1 MAKKMTKKT
10 AKNTAVDTST
20 GDFLVYIMGI
30 CPFFLGLCRHWQMFA
45 AAAVVLLGILLIRGM
60 YGSLQIYR
68 NRSLIAVLIIFLCA
82 VLTIF
87 LGISGGE
94 AAYGCG
100 MLLAAGVWILLMMQ
114 VPDRDRKRALS
125 IVPSVGVVMAACCG
139 LLYLVPEWKAF
150 VFEGN
155 RLAGFFQYSNTMAL
169 YLLIGLLIFLWEE
182 YVEPEE
188 KGREKKRWKTCSYP
202 LILMAGILWTG
213 SRTTTIMLIVVL
225 IVLLIKCP
233 KARRYYGILIV
244 AGGAAIVIY
253 AWISG
258 NTSGFARILTLG
270 QSSTFLG
277 RLLYW
282 QDAAGIIADHPLGLG
297 YLGYYFVHTA
307 LQHGVYVLRYVHNE
321 WIQFFLDYGIVAGA
335 AFCYLFIRE
344 LKKSRGLCRWIL
356 VLMGFHML
364 MDFDLQYLII
374 VWMMLTCMDWQEG
387 KKTEVS
393 LRHPV
398 TVCSVVV
405 FFVIFLWMGLA
416 DLFQQSGNYQLADA
430 LYPWRVETKEQ
441 LMLDADEADEI
452 EGYAQE
458 LLKLDPYSGAA
469 CDMLA
474 LLSMEREDYAD
485 MVTYKERALRLQ
497 PYRIEKYEDYVADL
511 RIAIESCKPGTK
523 EYQSYVNRLLEVP
536 ELLENVE
543 EHTAALAYR
552 IADKPDFSLSEDAV
566 DYIESFR

>member
-1 MAKKMTKKT
+1 M
-10 AKNTAVDTST
+10 
-20 GDFLVYIMGI
+20 YIMGI

-94 AAYGCG
+94 AAYGCA
-100 MLLAAGVWILLMMQ
+100 MLLAAGAWILLMMQ
-114 VPDRDRKRALS
+114 VSDRDRKRAIS
-125 IVPSVGVVMAACCG
+125 IVPSVGVVMTACCG
-139 LLYLVPEWKAF
+139 LLSLVSEWKGF

-169 YLLIGLLIFLWEE
+169 YLLIGLLVFIWEE
-182 YVEPEE
+182 YAEPE
-188 KGREKKRWKTCSYP
+188 GRGRRKTRWQTYGYP

-213 SRTTTIMLIVVL
+213 SRTTAVMLIVVL
-225 IVLLIKCP
+225 IAVLIKYP
-233 KARRYYGILIV
+233 KARKYYGILIV

-253 AWISG
+253 ALISG
-258 NTSGFARILTLG
+258 NTSGFARILTMG

-321 WIQFFLDYGIVAGA
+321 WIQVLLDYGIVAGA

-344 LKKSRGLCRWIL
+344 LKKSRGLYRWIL

-364 MDFDLQYLII
+364 MDFDLQYLIM
-374 VWMMLTCMDWQEG
+374 VWLMLTCMDWQEG

-416 DLFQQSGNYQLADA
+416 DLFQQAGNYQLADV

-441 LMLDADEADEI
+441 LMLAADQPEEI
-452 EGYAQE
+452 EGYARE
-458 LLKLDPYSGAA
+458 LLELNPYSGAA

-474 LLSMEREDYAD
+474 LISLERGDYEDMIA
-485 MVTYKERALRLQ
+485 YKERALHLQ
-497 PYRIEKYEDYVADL
+497 PYRTEEYEDYVADL
-511 RIAIESCKPGTK
+511 RIAIESCEPGTE
-523 EYQSYVNRLLEVP
+523 EYHAYVDRLLEVP
-536 ELLENVE
+536 ELLADVE
-543 EHTAALAYR
+543 ERTAALAYR
-552 IADKPDFSLSEDAV
+552 IADKPDFSLSEDTM